1 MNDDLAS
8 QMKALSQRIERL
20 ERHPMLVSSG
30 AIEHHLGQTA
40 RSLDNL
46 QCRLAELTRVLIL
59 GATED

>member
-20 ERHPMLVSSG
+20 ERHPMLSSG